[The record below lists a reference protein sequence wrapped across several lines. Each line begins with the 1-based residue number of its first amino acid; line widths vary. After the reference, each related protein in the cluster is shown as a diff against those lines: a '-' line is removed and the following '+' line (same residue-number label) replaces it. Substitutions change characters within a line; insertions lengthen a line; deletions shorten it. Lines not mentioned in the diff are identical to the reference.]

1 MLQQLSIYAEN
12 KKGTMQNITEVLAD
26 ENINIWGS
34 CTNDGAEYGISRLL
48 VQAYFRHRRRSRGRG
63 RQPEQALKGPGR
75 EQHQHQLHLPVLQPR
90 LRQAGPGIPDR
101 GHGRG

>member
-34 CTNDGAEYGISRLL
+34 CTNDGAEYGINL
-48 VQAYFRHRRRSRGRG
+48 
-63 RQPEQALKGPGR
+63 
-75 EQHQHQLHLPVLQPR
+75 
-90 LRQAGPGIPDR
+90 
-101 GHGRG
+101 